1 MLIHSAV
8 ITGSVQLN
16 NTDVSSITNV
26 AGFATTSSVNA
37 LSSSIVSVVKSK
49 MDTDGVVSGSSQL
62 TSSFDT
68 RYVLSGSI
76 TQTTWDNIANKPAGI
91 VSSSAQIIE
100 LGFATT
106 ASVNDLQSKTGS
118 YATTASFDA
127 YTGSND
133 TINTTQNTR
142 LSTIESVTGSYATT
156 GSNTFIGTQTF
167 TGSVFITSDL
177 VVQGSSSLQNIT
189 ASAVSIGT
197 NTVILNTDS
206 PAVRFAGISVVD
218 SGSTS
223 AVTSS
228 LWYDSLNEKW
238 IYQKESGST
247 YSGGMLISGPR
258 NTGSLGNEEGMAN
271 NYVAKGLGGD
281 HIGPSIIFESA
292 SINIGIGTITPI
304 AKLDVAGTS
313 KFGTT
318 TADTHQ
324 FTGSVLM
331 SGSLSVVTTGTELQV
346 NAGGVNIGNALT
358 DNHIISGSFGIN
370 TNALFVSSSGNTGLG
385 VINPASRL
393 HVIGDITQQTSLN
406 ASAQFFLILRKS
418 RGTVDTPLTVNVN
431 DEAGGILFT
440 GYDGTTWRN
449 GAAIR
454 AKVQSV
460 TTGTLSSNLEFFA
473 GNGAPSVGT
482 QVLTMRGDT
491 QNVGIGT
498 TSPNNRLE
506 IRNDVNGDLAFWI
519 NNRAVTAS
527 GTSNSIIFGGY
538 RDAEEA
544 YAVGKISVIHVGGS
558 SGDLN
563 HAGDMVFY
571 TQRANPSTL
580 GERMRITS
588 AGTVQPGANG
598 TQDLG
603 TSSLRWATIYT
614 SDLSLSNG
622 IGDYTIVEGEND
634 LFLYNNKQNKVYKF
648 LLAEVDPAD
657 ATPKKS

>member
-8 ITGSVQLN
+8 ITGSVQFN
-16 NTDVSSITNV
+16 NTDVSGITNIP
-26 AGFATTSSVNA
+26 GFATTSSVNE
-37 LSSSIVSVVKSK
+37 LSSSIVSVVKNK
-49 MDTDGVVSGSSQL
+49 MNADGVVSGSSQL
-62 TSSFDT
+62 TSSYDN

-133 TINTTQNTR
+133 TTNTTQNTR
-142 LSTIESVTGSYATT
+142 LSTIESRTGSFATT

-197 NTVILNTDS
+197 NTVILNTNT
-206 PAVRFAGISVVD
+206 PILQFGGISVQD
-218 SGSTS
+218 SGST
-223 AVTSS
+223 AGR
-228 LWYDSLNEKW
+228 
-238 IYQKESGST
+238 SGSLLWNSVNDHWINVNP
-247 YSGGMLISGPR
+247 SGSDEGYNSAMVINGPK
-258 NTGSLGNEEGMAN
+258 NTGSLGQEVGLTT
-271 NYVAKGLGGD
+271 NYIPVSQGED
-281 HIGPSIIFESA
+281 HITDSIIFQSG
-292 SINIGIGTITPI
+292 STNIGIGTITPI

-331 SGSLSVVTTGTELQV
+331 SGSLSVVTTGTEFQV

-358 DNHIISGSFGIN
+358 DSHIISGSV
-370 TNALFVSSSGNTGLG
+370 LMTG
-385 VINPASRL
+385 S
-393 HVIGDITQQTSLN
+393 
-406 ASAQFFLILRKS
+406 
-418 RGTVDTPLTVNVN
+418 LTV
-431 DEAGGILFT
+431 G
-440 GYDGTTWRN
+440 
-449 GAAIR
+449 GAATFSRNINGTGEGTFMGLDAQAVPRLGFVKIAATQPFLGFGADTFTIR
-454 AKVQSV
+454 ASNGSTIATSSV
-460 TTGTLSSNLEFFA
+460 FTTALAITTA
-473 GNGAPSVGT
+473 G
-482 QVLTMRGDT
+482 
-491 QNVGIGT
+491 NVGIGT

-506 IRNDVNGDLAFWI
+506 VRNDVNGDLAFWI
-519 NNRAVTAS
+519 NNRATTAS

-544 YAVGKISVIHVGGS
+544 YAVGKISVLHLGGT

-580 GERMRITS
+580 SERMRITS
-588 AGTVQPGANG
+588 AGVVQPGANG